1 MAYTALQLITRSYY
15 LSQVVARELQTV
27 SGTQITDGLYLLN
40 AMLNFKGT
48 DIRNIPYFRRD
59 TFNAVQGQEEYF
71 IEHLVY
77 LDSLTFNIGDV
88 RYSLIDATRK
98 NYFGSPRVD
107 NIQSL
112 PYMYR
117 IERELGGSRIF
128 LYFLPQEAYVMKLSG
143 KFEFDEVTLQTD
155 LSLTYDPF
163 YIEFLRYSLAK
174 KICEEWGSTFPDE
187 SKKALES
194 MEKKIMEVSPPDLS
208 LSKRSY
214 FNGGPVL
221 DWQAVNLWK
230 GWWP

>member
-1 MAYTALQLITRSYY
+1 MAYTSLQLITRSFY
-15 LSQVVARELQTV
+15 LSQIVARELQTV
-27 SGTQITDGLYLLN
+27 SGEQITDGLYLLN
-40 AMLNFKGT
+40 AMLDFKGT

-59 TFNAVQGQEEYF
+59 TFNAVVGQEEYF
-71 IEHLVY
+71 IPNLAY

-88 RYSLIDATRK
+88 RYSLEDMTRK
-98 NYFGSPRVD
+98 QYFGSPRVD

-128 LYFLPQEAYVMKLSG
+128 LYFLPQQAYVMKISG
-143 KFEFDEVTLQTD
+143 KYDFDEVTLQTD
-155 LSLTYDPF
+155 LSLTYDGF
-163 YIEFLRYSLAK
+163 YIEFLRYGLAK

-214 FNGGPVL
+214 FNGGPVWG
-221 DWQAVNLWK
+221 WQMINLYK
-230 GWWP
+230 GYTP